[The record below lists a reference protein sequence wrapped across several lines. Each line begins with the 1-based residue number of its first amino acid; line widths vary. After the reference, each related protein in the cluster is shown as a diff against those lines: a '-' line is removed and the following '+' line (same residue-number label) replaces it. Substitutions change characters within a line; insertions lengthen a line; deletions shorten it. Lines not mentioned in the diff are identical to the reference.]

1 MEQMK
6 SGLSRVQKKGLLDLA
21 RQTIGGHLNAGSPR
35 PKISKE
41 PPYHEKA
48 ATFVTLKISGR
59 LRGCIGNLEPVG
71 SLWESVRDNARSA
84 AFHDHRFSPL
94 SPDEFDRVSVDIS
107 ILSPPRL
114 LEYEDS
120 SDLIS
125 KIRPGV
131 DGVILSDGCRGAT
144 FLPQVWGQLQSPE
157 LFLGQLCQKAGLEE
171 GAWLEERLEIKV
183 YQVFSFGEGDV

>member
-1 MEQMK
+1 MEQMQ
-6 SGLSRVQKKGLLDLA
+6 SGLSRIQKKDLLDLA
-21 RQTIGGHLNAGSPR
+21 RQTIGDHLNAGSPL

-41 PPYHEKA
+41 PSFHKKA
-48 ATFVTLKISGR
+48 ATFVTLNISGK

-94 SPDEFDRVSVDIS
+94 STDEFDGVSIDIS
-107 ILSPPRL
+107 ILSTPCL

-120 SDLIS
+120 SDLIR

-131 DGVILSDGCRGAT
+131 DGVILSDGRRGAT

-157 LFLGQLCQKAGLEE
+157 LFLGQLCQKAGLED
-171 GAWLEERLEIKV
+171 GAWLEGRLEIKV
-183 YQVFSFGEGDV
+183 YQVFSFGEDDV